1 MKLFLVSQNQNQGYD
16 TYDSFVVIC
25 NSEDEAKN
33 THPSNQPM
41 TDEKW
46 KNKYGVWCEHINYV
60 KVQYLGEAD
69 SSLQKGVVCSSFN
82 AG

>member
-1 MKLFLVSQNQNQGYD
+1 
-16 TYDSFVVIC
+16 
-25 NSEDEAKN
+25 
-33 THPSNQPM
+33 M
-41 TDEKW
+41 TDEEW
-46 KNKYGVWCEHINYV
+46 KNKYGVWCEHISYV